1 MAKITLA
8 ALNAQF
14 MAEKS
19 LTAAAIKEI
28 ESRLEAQQ
36 RQIRAAFARIEALE
50 KELTAK
56 LAAAT
61 DSRLCKRSGWRPS
74 YIAAVEAARRN
85 YPGKAI
91 KVVGGTVYAW
101 INDDWHAA

>member
-50 KELTAK
+50 KELAAK
-56 LAAAT
+56 SAAAA
-61 DSRLCKRSGWRPS
+61 DSRLRQRSGWRPS